1 MKLLII
7 AVFATAA
14 LGLASSAAAE
24 PYQDYTPAKGA
35 WQITEVHVDPSHID
49 DYLTGLKTSWAPGE
63 EISKKR
69 GLIDDY
75 EIMVRIDPAGTG
87 ANVLLAQH
95 FTSLAAL
102 DPDKARDQAIEA
114 QSYAALP
121 KAKGQE
127 MVAGFEKYRTFV
139 GDGFYQ
145 VMDFPK

>member
-1 MKLLII
+1 MKRF
-7 AVFATAA
+7 VCAA
-14 LGLASSAAAE
+14 LAAGALALAGSAMAE

-49 DYLTGLKTSWAPGE
+49 DYLTGLRTSWAPGE
-63 EISKKR
+63 EIAKKH

-75 EIMVRIDPAGTG
+75 IVMVRVDPAGTS

-102 DPDKARDQAIEA
+102 EPDKARDQAIESE
-114 QSYAALP
+114 SYAALP
-121 KAKGQE
+121 KTKGEE

-145 VMDFPK
+145 VMDFAK